1 MEYLLKVTKATPKI
15 NKTMFLKFLTII
27 DLLTIQSNLVV
38 LQTCHDFVKRFDI
51 KGSSIPY
58 MQILLVKFIKV

>member
-1 MEYLLKVTKATPKI
+1 
-15 NKTMFLKFLTII
+15 MFLKFLTII